1 MEFRVRLLRIQ
12 TERKPR
18 RSNCFSCHPLHLCF
32 PTVCNA
38 SCRRDFFFFPESFWV
53 LSLSIRR
60 GEKALLSS
68 PTSWWFVEERLHLT
82 GMDSGELRMFQNIGL
97 YRSRVLGSLF
107 PGTEET
113 LPSENLFLKFLG
125 NTQKGRAEMWTK
137 GNFPFIHFL
146 LIVRTQDRQALSSV

>member
-38 SCRRDFFFFPESFWV
+38 SWRRDFFFFPESFWV
-53 LSLSIRR
+53 LSLSTRR
-60 GEKALLSS
+60 GEKALVSS
-68 PTSWWFVEERLHLT
+68 PTGQWFAEERLHLT
-82 GMDSGELRMFQNIGL
+82 GMDSGELQMFQNIGL

-107 PGTEET
+107 SGTEGS
-113 LPSENLFLKFLG
+113 LPSENLFPKFQG
-125 NTQKGRAEMWTK
+125 NTQKGKAEMWTK
-137 GNFPFIHFL
+137 GSFPFIHFL
-146 LIVRTQDRQALSSV
+146 LIVCTQYSYALSSV

>member
-38 SCRRDFFFFPESFWV
+38 SWRRGFFFFPESFLV
-53 LSLSIRR
+53 LSLSAHR
-60 GEKALLSS
+60 GEKALVSS
-68 PTSWWFVEERLHLT
+68 PTSQRFAEERLHLT

-107 PGTEET
+107 TGTEESQ
-113 LPSENLFLKFLG
+113 PSENLFPKFLG
-125 NTQKGRAEMWTK
+125 NIQKGRAETWTK
-137 GNFPFIHFL
+137 GSFPFIHLL
-146 LIVRTQDRQALSSV
+146 LIVRTQDRYALSSL

>member
-38 SCRRDFFFFPESFWV
+38 SWRRGFFFFPESFWV
-53 LSLSIRR
+53 LSLSAHR
-60 GEKALLSS
+60 GEKALVSS
-68 PTSWWFVEERLHLT
+68 PTSQRFAEERLHLT

-107 PGTEET
+107 TGTEESQ
-113 LPSENLFLKFLG
+113 PSENLFPKFLG
-125 NTQKGRAEMWTK
+125 NIQKGRAETWTK
-137 GNFPFIHFL
+137 GSFPFIHLL
-146 LIVRTQDRQALSSV
+146 LIVRTQDRYALSSL